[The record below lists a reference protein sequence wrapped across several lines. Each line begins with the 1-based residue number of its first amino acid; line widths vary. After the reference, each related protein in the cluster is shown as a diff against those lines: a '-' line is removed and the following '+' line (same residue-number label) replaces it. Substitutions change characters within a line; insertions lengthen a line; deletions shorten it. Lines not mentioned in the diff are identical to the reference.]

1 MAWQAYCTLG
11 ILQQLTRL
19 RQSVNEVTVQS
30 CIPVNFC
37 LLSGQILPPHSKQ
50 LSHMCK
56 PLVRESGARQESG
69 VGKSKSV
76 PQGHMLIQERLH
88 FIIFVLGGGSV
99 SWMVGV
105 GVLRE
110 KEEMLGEKKK
120 LDHSTSLGLYTP
132 VYIRI
137 KTPSLQNVKCKPEFM
152 GGLLLL
158 EIQIKWA
165 QTLNQSICS
174 GRPQI
179 NANLKEWGDLED
191 LYLFPGP
198 FWARCLSLPHQLDPK
213 GSTVFILLPPPNTTQ
228 TRLP

>member
-11 ILQQLTRL
+11 ILQQLTQL
-19 RQSVNEVTVQS
+19 RRSVNEVTVQS
-30 CIPVNFC
+30 CIPVNVC
-37 LLSGQILPPHSKQ
+37 LLSGQILPPHAKQ

-76 PQGHMLIQERLH
+76 PQGHMPIQERLH
-88 FIIFVLGGGSV
+88 FIIFELEGGTV

-120 LDHSTSLGLYTP
+120 LDRSTSLGLYTP

-137 KTPSLQNVKCKPEFM
+137 NIPYRMLNVSQSSREGSCSLKF
-152 GGLLLL
+152 
-158 EIQIKWA
+158 
-165 QTLNQSICS
+165 
-174 GRPQI
+174 R
-179 NANLKEWGDLED
+179 
-191 LYLFPGP
+191 
-198 FWARCLSLPHQLDPK
+198 
-213 GSTVFILLPPPNTTQ
+213 
-228 TRLP
+228 